1 MKAGVLLMCHGSPDG
16 IDEIEPFL
24 RRIMGGRAPAPE
36 TVADLRERYARIGGR
51 SPLMDITRAQARSLE
66 ASLGLPVYVG
76 TRHWRPSIREAA
88 ERARSEGIGRLVG
101 IVLAPH
107 YSRAVTGAY
116 QTELEASGMPCAI
129 VREWHME
136 PALLQYWRGVTS
148 GRDFVIFTAHSI
160 PAEAAGTYPEQVGET
175 ARAVAGG
182 PHAVAFQSRGPS
194 PGPWLGPDVHEVL
207 RTLRGRVSVA
217 AIGFVSDNVE
227 IMYDLDVV
235 HRRQA
240 EELGLEWERLPMPN
254 DDPLLIEA
262 LASAARRL
270 L

>member
-1 MKAGVLLMCHGSPDG
+1 M
-16 IDEIEPFL
+16 
-24 RRIMGGRAPAPE
+24 
-36 TVADLRERYARIGGR
+36 
-51 SPLMDITRAQARSLE
+51 
-66 ASLGLPVYVG
+66 
-76 TRHWRPSIREAA
+76 
-88 ERARSEGIGRLVG
+88 
-101 IVLAPH
+101 
-107 YSRAVTGAY
+107 
-116 QTELEASGMPCAI
+116 
-129 VREWHME
+129 
-136 PALLQYWRGVTS
+136 
-148 GRDFVIFTAHSI
+148 
-160 PAEAAGTYPEQVGET
+160 
-175 ARAVAGG
+175 
-182 PHAVAFQSRGPS
+182 
-194 PGPWLGPDVHEVL
+194 HEVL